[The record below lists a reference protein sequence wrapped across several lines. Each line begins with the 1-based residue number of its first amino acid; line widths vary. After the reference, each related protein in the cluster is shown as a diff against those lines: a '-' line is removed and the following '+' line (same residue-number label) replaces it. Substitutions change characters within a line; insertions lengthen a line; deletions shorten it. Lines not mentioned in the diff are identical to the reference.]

1 MAIQRKKIQALVRE
15 LLAIN
20 RVKHAPVPVRKV
32 AKSQGARIVLDALE
46 ADLSGFLFR
55 DQNEAIIGVNTHQAR
70 VRQNFTIA
78 HELGHLL
85 LHDRQHEQL
94 HVDRKFSV
102 RLRSVV
108 SSRGIDEAEMEANY
122 FAAELLMPADF
133 IEADVQSLMDDNADL
148 AIQKLS
154 EKYNVSREA
163 MSIRLSALNY
173 VRL

>member
-1 MAIQRKKIQALVRE
+1 MQRKKIQELVRG
-15 LLAIN
+15 LLSAN
-20 RVKHAPVPVRKV
+20 RVRRPPVPVRRV
-32 AKSQGARIVLDALE
+32 ARSQGARVVLDSLE

-55 DQNEAIIGVNTHQAR
+55 DSNEAVIGVNTRHAR

-85 LHDRQHEQL
+85 LHDRNEQL

-102 RLRSVV
+102 RLRSDI
-108 SSRGIDEAEMEANY
+108 SSKGTDEAEMEANY
-122 FAAELLMPADF
+122 FAAELLMPTDF
-133 IEADVQSLMDDNADL
+133 IRHDVQKLIGSDADL

-154 EKYNVSREA
+154 EKYDVSREA
-163 MSIRLSALNY
+163 MSIRLSTLGY

>member
-1 MAIQRKKIQALVRE
+1 M
-15 LLAIN
+15 
-20 RVKHAPVPVRKV
+20 PVRKV
-32 AKSQGARIVLDALE
+32 ARSQGARIVLDALE

-55 DQNEAIIGVNTHQAR
+55 DRNEAVIGVNTHQAR

-85 LHDRQHEQL
+85 LHDRHEQL

-108 SSRGIDEAEMEANY
+108 SSQGIDEAEMEANY
-122 FAAELLMPADF
+122 FAAELLMPAHF